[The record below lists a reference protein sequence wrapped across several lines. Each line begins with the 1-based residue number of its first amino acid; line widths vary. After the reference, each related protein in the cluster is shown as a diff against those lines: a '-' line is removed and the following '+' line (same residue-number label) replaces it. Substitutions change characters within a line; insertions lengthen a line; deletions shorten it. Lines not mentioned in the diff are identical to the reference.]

1 MRHATCAMYAMRH
14 APCAMRHAPPCAV
27 RRHVE
32 RGFDSAAT
40 PRHTHDELGGEFQR
54 DIDTLT
60 ARAGVYDAQDA

>member
-1 MRHATCAMYAMRH
+1 
-14 APCAMRHAPPCAV
+14 MRHAPPCAV

-40 PRHTHDELGGEFQR
+40 PRHTHDELVGEFQR